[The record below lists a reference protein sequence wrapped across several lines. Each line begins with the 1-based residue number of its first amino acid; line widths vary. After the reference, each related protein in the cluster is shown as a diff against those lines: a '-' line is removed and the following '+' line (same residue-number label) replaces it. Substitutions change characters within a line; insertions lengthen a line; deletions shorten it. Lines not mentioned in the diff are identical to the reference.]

1 MWIVDRKIT
10 LNELAENNSG
20 YFDDMV
26 KAVVDVEKRVIAVD
40 AELHSDIEGFLLDE
54 GSKQENLWGINLL
67 LDEDDAEDIIE
78 FDSLINIRPKQNNRS
93 RYVEDEKIREKICEV
108 VCEWIEM

>member
-1 MWIVDRKIT
+1 MWLLDRKIT
-10 LNELAENNSG
+10 LNELAENNGG
-20 YFDDMV
+20 YFEDMV
-26 KAVVDVEKRVIAVD
+26 KAVVDVEKHVIAVD

-67 LDEDDAEDIIE
+67 LDEDDAEDVIE

-93 RYVEDEKIREKICEV
+93 RYVEDEEIREKICEV
-108 VCEWIEM
+108 VCKWIEM